1 MNATTT
7 CHQIPVISSEFTPSL
22 SRENLQIFGLK
33 IKVYSRSQDSL
44 VHVQDASQSEVKSFA
59 SSITRNNKCEKLETL
74 LNEQTAKCQC
84 LQEEQEVHQI
94 KV

>member
-7 CHQIPVISSEFTPSL
+7 CDQIPVISSEFTPSL

-44 VHVQDASQSEVKSFA
+44 VHVQDASQSEVKSLQA
-59 SSITRNNKCEKLETL
+59 RLLETTSVKNL
-74 LNEQTAKCQC
+74 KLS
-84 LQEEQEVHQI
+84 
-94 KV
+94 